1 MRVRAVLLVMM
12 AGAALLLG
20 ACDSGGEEPATPAES
35 SETSATSEAASSS
48 EAATSTAVSTTTSL
62 APVTKVFD
70 AEAMQASVQ
79 QILTQSYRVE
89 GVERVTCP
97 PDQPVE
103 VGLTF
108 DCTAVIAGEP
118 KRVQITVKSEDDEY
132 EVGYPR

>member
-1 MRVRAVLLVMM
+1 MM

-20 ACDSGGEEPATPAES
+20 ACDSGGEEPATPASES
-35 SETSATSEAASSS
+35 SATS
-48 EAATSTAVSTTTSL
+48 AATSSGEQATATAASTTTSL
-62 APVTKVFD
+62 APVSKVFD
-70 AEAMQASVQ
+70 AEAMQMSVQ

-103 VGLTF
+103 VGLKF

-118 KRVQITVKSEDDEY
+118 KRVQITVKNENDEY